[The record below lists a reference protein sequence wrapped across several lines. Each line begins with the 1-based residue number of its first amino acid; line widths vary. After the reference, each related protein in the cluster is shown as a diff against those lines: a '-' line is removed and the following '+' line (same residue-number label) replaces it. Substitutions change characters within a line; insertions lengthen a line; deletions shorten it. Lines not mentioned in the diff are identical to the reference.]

1 MQKICP
7 GNVLRHLENETKVG
21 EKGKLKTL
29 RGEGLCNPTQV
40 YIFLDGFSQPN
51 FFNITLH
58 SFVFSWN
65 CSMTKMLQTWT
76 WQLWELKVWLLKRPP
91 HHLTLI
97 LGFTFFLIRGMLW
110 YAVIFCHAP
119 LWIAPRPLTEPLAA
133 SYKLLALQDVRFF
146 VAGNN
151 LVEPGRD
158 LPKDLALIV
167 LNPLQSSRRLSLTL
181 VTEYLVLS
189 RRRKNA
195 RAEVLILK
203 AFCWLL
209 MRNWWNIFQRISSV
223 TAYVYTF

>member
-7 GNVLRHLENETKVG
+7 GNVLRHMENETKVG
-21 EKGKLKTL
+21 EWGKLKTF
-29 RGEGLCNPTQV
+29 RGESLCNPTQV
-40 YIFLDGFSQPN
+40 YIFLDGFSQPY
-51 FFNITLH
+51 FLNITLH

-76 WQLWELKVWLLKRPP
+76 WQLWELKAWLLKRPP

-97 LGFTFFLIRGMLW
+97 LGFTFFLIRGMLS

-158 LPKDLALIV
+158 LPKDLELIV
-167 LNPLQSSRRLSLTL
+167 LNPLQSSRRLSLLNTSYFPVGEKTL
-181 VTEYLVLS
+181 VQ
-189 RRRKNA
+189 K
-195 RAEVLILK
+195 
-203 AFCWLL
+203 C
-209 MRNWWNIFQRISSV
+209 Q
-223 TAYVYTF
+223 

>member
-1 MQKICP
+1 
-7 GNVLRHLENETKVG
+7 
-21 EKGKLKTL
+21 
-29 RGEGLCNPTQV
+29 
-40 YIFLDGFSQPN
+40 
-51 FFNITLH
+51 
-58 SFVFSWN
+58 
-65 CSMTKMLQTWT
+65 MTKMLQTWT
-76 WQLWELKVWLLKRPP
+76 WQLWELKAWLLKRPL

-223 TAYVYTF
+223 TVYVYTF